1 MKTRYRPYTPEQTY
15 LLPPSLQEWL
25 PTGHLS
31 YFISDTVDQ
40 LNLRKFKVS
49 YSGKGKDG
57 TVPYDPRMLIK
68 VLLYGYSSGVF
79 SSRRIEKKI
88 YEDVAF
94 RMLAAGNFPSY
105 RTIARFRKENLKA
118 FSDVFTQVVAIAQEA
133 GLVKL
138 GLVAIDGTKI
148 HANASKHKAMS
159 YGRMKEDEER
169 LKGEIKELL
178 ARAEAV
184 DAAEE
189 NEEDEQ
195 IPDELTRRES
205 RLQAIKDAKERLE
218 KRIPKENRTDKSQEN
233 FTDPDSRIM
242 KTGGGFEQ
250 CYNAQAV
257 VDAEA
262 QIIVAAEVT
271 QAPND
276 KQQLIPMVEATEAET
291 GELPT
296 DVAADTGY
304 MSEENCVSLE
314 NANVRGF
321 IPERREN
328 KKQRHV
334 NVDRPAAG
342 RMARRLRGKRGK
354 KKYALRKTI
363 VEPVFGWVKSV
374 LGFRQFLLRG
384 VENVHAEWRLV
395 CTAVNLFRL
404 SHRMKWAV
412 G

>member
-328 KKQRHV
+328 KKQRQV
-334 NVDRPAAG
+334 NADRPAAG

>member
-189 NEEDEQ
+189 NEEDEH

-328 KKQRHV
+328 KKQRQV
-334 NVDRPAAG
+334 NADRPAAG